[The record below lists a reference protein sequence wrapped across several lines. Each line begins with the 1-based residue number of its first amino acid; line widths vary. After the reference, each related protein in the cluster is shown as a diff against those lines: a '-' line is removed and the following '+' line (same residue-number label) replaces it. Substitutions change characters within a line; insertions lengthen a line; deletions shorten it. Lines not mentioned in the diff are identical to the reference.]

1 MGNHLVFRASEVYAR
16 VENGKHSVSISPTRL
31 MKCFEWL
38 ARQLSTTS
46 DVGVDLKLFVLLS
59 VFPLIAF
66 LFVLSCYVE

>member
-1 MGNHLVFRASEVYAR
+1 
-16 VENGKHSVSISPTRL
+16 

-66 LFVLSCYVE
+66 LFVLSCCVE